1 MLNFIN
7 PVLVTSR
14 KEMYATISA
23 YLESVFGYTLEIT
36 NYATA
41 TGNVVYWI
49 HSVGTKHLLVWMN
62 LSSDGSTTNTS
73 NTSLYLNGFL
83 FLNDTVG
90 FTGDETSLSS
100 SSLLTLVLNNN
111 TDWNVPSN
119 TSELEDLPIARTRNG
134 GGYGYPY
141 HLLTDSSESKL
152 IFQTSDYTSNSEGST
167 NGICINERDGK
178 LLIWVNFYD
187 YYSSS
192 SGGRYLVYDMEDTVL
207 SGGVQPFGQINS
219 NYGIGV
225 MLQNLSRCF
234 GTRLTG
240 LNTNYNCFSHPK
252 IFLFFRPQA
261 IYEQYD
267 TVIKLNDGSVYYRMG
282 KIAYQISSGSG
293 DSGGSSGGT
302 SGGSSGSGTGTNNY
316 NDLNN
321 KPSINNVTLS
331 GNKTLNDLNIQA
343 KGNYVQ
349 ANQAMTNEAI
359 LAIINN
365 NGGN

>member
-7 PVLVTSR
+7 PVLVPSK

-62 LSSDGSTTNTS
+62 LSSDGYTTNTS
-73 NTSLYLNGFL
+73 TTSLYLNGFL

-90 FTGDETSLSS
+90 FTGDETSLTS

-111 TDWNVPSN
+111 TDWNAPSN
-119 TSELEDLPIARTRNG
+119 ASGMEDLPMARTISYNA
-134 GGYGYPY
+134 PY
-141 HLLTDSSESKL
+141 HLMTDSSESKL
-152 IFQTSDYTSNSEGST
+152 IFQTSNFTGSLDSTT

-178 LLIWVNFYD
+178 LLIWVNFYT
-187 YYSSS
+187 YYGSYA
-192 SGGRYLVYDMEDTVL
+192 GRYLVYDMEDTVL
-207 SGGVQPFGQINS
+207 SGSVQPFGQINS
-219 NYGIGV
+219 DYGIGV
-225 MLQNLSRCF
+225 MLQNLSCCF
-234 GTRLTG
+234 GYRLNG

-261 IYEQYD
+261 INEMYD
-267 TVIKLNDGSVYYRMG
+267 TVIKLSDGSVYYRMG
-282 KIAYQISSGSG
+282 KIAYQIQAGSDSGGG
-293 DSGGSSGGT
+293 DSGGGSSGG
-302 SGGSSGSGTGTNNY
+302 GGSSSGTNDY

>member
-7 PVLVTSR
+7 PVLVVSR

-23 YLESVFGYTLEIT
+23 YLESVFGYTLEMT

-41 TGNVVYWI
+41 TNNVVYWI

-73 NTSLYLNGFL
+73 NTSLYQNGFL

-90 FTGDETSLSS
+90 FTGDETSLGA

-111 TDWNVPSN
+111 TDWNAPSN
-119 TSELEDLPIARTRNG
+119 TSEIEDLPMCRTRS
-134 GGYGYPY
+134 YGSPY
-141 HLLTDSSESKL
+141 HLMTDSSESKL
-152 IFQTSDYTSNSEGST
+152 IFQTSNYASSSEST
-167 NGICINERDGK
+167 TTGICINERDGK
-178 LLIWVNFYD
+178 LLIWVNFYE
-187 YYSSS
+187 YYGSY
-192 SGGRYLVYDMEDTVL
+192 GGRYLVYDMEDSVL
-207 SGGVQPFGQINS
+207 SGSIQPFGNIKS
-219 NYGIGV
+219 DYGVGV

-234 GTRLTG
+234 GTRLNG

-252 IFLFFRPQA
+252 IFLFYRPLA
-261 IYEQYD
+261 VNEMYD